1 VSVQTPAA
9 LLSIFSGEGISALVG
24 LGEDLV
30 EAIVVGAWMGNVSS
44 FSGGS
49 MSMSFWLVAVESM
62 AALSARG
69 LSSSKESKDLPAASE
84 RAYPQDSRKDLVP
97 SQPHP
102 QHVQGLGQA

>member
-1 VSVQTPAA
+1 MAVTAGASGLSGPVSVQTPAA
-9 LLSIFSGEGISALVG
+9 LLSIFSGEGISALG

-30 EAIVVGAWMGNVSS
+30 EAIVVGAWIGNVSS

-84 RAYPQDSRKDLVP
+84 RAYPP
-97 SQPHP
+97 
-102 QHVQGLGQA
+102 G